1 MAKVLVIRLSSF
13 GDVAMLVP
21 VVYSIAAKYP
31 LDKFTVLTR
40 TAFMPLFQNLGFNI
54 NAMPFDPVRHKSII
68 GLFRLTRRVA
78 KFGFTYIADEHDVLR
93 TKVIRRLLKPRIS
106 KTVCIDKGRGE
117 KEAFIENKQTDTPI
131 KSSIDRYLDVFDKLG
146 YPAELTFT
154 NFFEFTQKDFYLLR
168 SVVKTEEKTGK
179 WIGIAPF
186 SKHEQKIYPLDKM
199 ENVLE
204 TLTKDPNNHVFLFG
218 ASKAEEEVLSEWSKK
233 YPNTISTAGQFGIV
247 TELLLISYLDVMI
260 SMDSANMHLASLVET
275 PVVSIWGATH
285 PHMGFYGYRQDPE
298 NAVHLEMPCRPCSV
312 YGNIPCDN
320 QDKFACLTNIP
331 ESAILEKVEKVL
343 SNIKS

>member
-1 MAKVLVIRLSSF
+1 MAKVLIIRLSSF

-21 VVYSIAAKYP
+21 VVYSVAARYP

-54 NAMPFDPVRHKSII
+54 NAMPFDPVRHKGVF
-68 GLFRLTRRVA
+68 GLLRLTKRIA

-93 TKVIRRLLKPRIS
+93 TKVIRKVLKAGIK
-106 KTVCIDKGRGE
+106 KTVCIDKGRDD
-117 KEAFIENKQTDTPI
+117 KNRFIEDKSIDIPI
-131 KSSIDRYLDVFDKLG
+131 KSSIERYMDVFDKLG
-146 YPAELTFT
+146 FPAELSFT

-168 SVVKTEEKTGK
+168 SVVKAEEKIGK

-186 SKHEQKIYPLDKM
+186 SKHDEKIYPLDKM
-199 ENVLE
+199 EEVIKRLSDNPE
-204 TLTKDPNNHVFLFG
+204 NHIFLFG
-218 ASKAEEEVLSEWSKK
+218 ASRKEEEILAEWSEK
-233 YPNTISTAGQFGIV
+233 YPNTISTAGQFGLV

-285 PHMGFYGYRQDPE
+285 PHMGFYGYKQDPE
-298 NAVHLEMPCRPCSV
+298 NAVHLDMKCRPCSV
-312 YGNIPCDN
+312 YGNIPCEN
-320 QDKFACLTNIP
+320 ENKLGCLKDIP
-331 ESAILEKVEKVL
+331 ESAILEKVDKILANVR
-343 SNIKS
+343 S